1 MLHLPRAGIGFVML
15 CAACSNSPPRLPSDL
30 IVSIHGS
37 RIQYEKGA
45 EAQAKTLAELLP
57 HAIHKVESR
66 HHKKFREP
74 VEIHI
79 CASEACFSS
88 YVKTPRLSA
97 AVVTGNRLILN
108 PHLFSEERDRLP
120 FILTHELSH
129 IHFGQQLGHFD
140 SAIPVW
146 FHEGFATWVASG
158 GGADSVT
165 DTAAWE
171 AVKKGDYFFPQ
182 QRHSAHIRK
191 YAQDWNLPI
200 HVFYRQAM
208 LFIQYLHD
216 VDSAAFRTF
225 VLDLQEAEQFYLA
238 FSKAYGQDFAAVA
251 ANFRP

>member
-1 MLHLPRAGIGFVML
+1 MLDFPRAGICFVVF
-15 CAACSNSPPRLPSDL
+15 CAACSNSPPWVLSDP
-30 IVSIHGS
+30 IVSNHGS

-45 EAQAKTLAELLP
+45 EAHAKTLAELLP
-57 HAIHKVESR
+57 KAIQRVESR
-66 HHKKFREP
+66 HYKKFREP
-74 VEIHI
+74 INVYI
-79 CASEACFSS
+79 CASEACFST

-108 PHLFSEERDRLP
+108 PRLFSEERDRLP

-146 FHEGFATWVASG
+146 FHEGFATWVAGG
-158 GGADSVT
+158 GGAESVS
-165 DTAAWE
+165 DVAALE
-171 AVKKGDYFFPQ
+171 AAKKNDYFFPE

-216 VDSAAFRTF
+216 VDSAAFQAF

-238 FSKAYGQDFAAVA
+238 FSKAYGRDFAAIA
-251 ANFRP
+251 ASFRP